1 MSDSRVIERL
11 QAFEGQAPE
20 IVFEWNDANSGAKG
34 WAVLNSLRGGAAGGG
49 TRMRKGLDRREVESL
64 AKTMEI
70 KFTVSGP
77 PIGGAK
83 SGIDFDPADPRKE
96 EVLRRWYKALDPL
109 LKNYYG
115 TGGDLNVDEIHE
127 VIPYTLVNDLQH
139 PQQGVVQ
146 GHFGRSLRE
155 MRIAQLREGVS
166 LPVHD
171 RELSPQHPLA
181 PQSTYTVADL
191 ITGWGVAESILS
203 YYACKAGATLHE
215 HGQGS
220 WILQGHPAFV
230 DRKVLIQGWGNVAAT
245 TAYYLCYA
253 GMRIQGILDREYGW
267 LARDGEPMNLT
278 QCLVML
284 QKRLGNAM
292 NPEQEGVEPYSQI
305 EGEFW
310 QQKADVF
317 VPAAASRLIAL
328 DQINSLMD
336 NGLELVSSGANVPFA
351 DPEIFMGPISRA
363 VDRRIALI
371 PDFVANCG
379 MARVFGYLMQEN
391 IPVSAQAIFRD
402 VATVVRNAVIG
413 CMGEQES
420 LSSGGNIN
428 NLSLRAYNI
437 ALDQLMSSQNHKA
450 QQQVLF

>member
-1 MSDSRVIERL
+1 
-11 QAFEGQAPE
+11 
-20 IVFEWNDANSGAKG
+20 
-34 WAVLNSLRGGAAGGG
+34 
-49 TRMRKGLDRREVESL
+49 
-64 AKTMEI
+64 
-70 KFTVSGP
+70 
-77 PIGGAK
+77 
-83 SGIDFDPADPRKE
+83 
-96 EVLRRWYKALDPL
+96 
-109 LKNYYG
+109 
-115 TGGDLNVDEIHE
+115 
-127 VIPYTLVNDLQH
+127 
-139 PQQGVVQ
+139 
-146 GHFGRSLRE
+146 
-155 MRIAQLREGVS
+155 
-166 LPVHD
+166 
-171 RELSPQHPLA
+171 
-181 PQSTYTVADL
+181 L